1 MLMRLLRSHLAPYR
15 NALLLVVVLQT
26 VQTTAA
32 LTLPTINANIVDKG
46 VIPHNQSYI
55 YTWGAVMVMFA
66 LIQVTFA
73 VAAVYWGGKVAMS
86 FGRDLRKNLF
96 HQVTDFS
103 AREVG
108 TFGAPSLITRITNDV
123 QQVQIMVVMAC
134 TMAIAAPITMVV
146 GVFMALRQDIGL
158 SVILLISM
166 PVAGVVLGL
175 LVSRMVPAFRLMQ
188 ERIDQV
194 NRVLRE
200 QITGVRVV
208 RAFVR
213 EPQEARRFAEANEDL
228 TAVSLRAGRL
238 MSSMF
243 PTVNLLINLSSVGV
257 LWLGASRVNSGQ
269 IQVGTL
275 IAYLSYL
282 VQILMSVVMATFM
295 VSMIP
300 RASVSADRI
309 QEVLDT
315 DPSVV
320 PPIDPVRQVATPG
333 ALEFE
338 DVGFHYPGA
347 EHPVLSGVSFST
359 APGRTTAIVGST
371 GAGKSTLANLIVRLF
386 DSTEGRVRVGGVDV
400 HDLDPDIL
408 WSTIGLVPQR
418 PYLFSG
424 TIASNLQFGK
434 PDATEEEM
442 WGALEVAQAADFVRA
457 MPGGLYA
464 RIEQGGTNVSGGQR
478 QRLSIARALVRRP
491 DIYVFDD
498 SFSALDLATD
508 ARLRAALGPYT
519 KDSAVVIVAQ
529 RVSTIA
535 SADDILVLEDGV
547 VIGRGTH
554 EELIRD
560 NPTYAEIVQ
569 SQIGEKSEAA

>member
-1 MLMRLLRSHLAPYR
+1 VLTRLLKSHLGPYR
-15 NALLLVVVLQT
+15 RALWLIVILQT
-26 VQTTAA
+26 VQTSAA
-32 LTLPTINANIVDKG
+32 LTLPTINARIIDKG
-46 VIPHNQSYI
+46 VIAGNTHYI
-55 YTWGAVMVMFA
+55 YTWGAIMLVFA
-66 LIQVTFA
+66 LIQVVFS
-73 VAAVYWGGKVAMS
+73 VAAVYWGGMVAMS

-96 HQVTDFS
+96 HKVTDFS

-123 QQVQIMVVMAC
+123 QQVQMLVVMAA
-134 TMAIAAPITMVV
+134 TMAVAAPITMVV
-146 GVFMALRQDIGL
+146 GVILAVRQDVGL
-158 SVILLISM
+158 SVILVIAM
-166 PVAGVVLGL
+166 PVAGVILGL
-175 LVSRMVPAFRLMQ
+175 IVSRMVPAFRLMQ
-188 ERIDQV
+188 ERIDHV

-200 QITGVRVV
+200 QITGIRVV

-213 EPQEARRFAEANEDL
+213 EPQEAHRFSEANADL

-243 PTVNLLINLSSVGV
+243 PTVNFLINASSVGV
-257 LWLGASRVNSGQ
+257 LWLGASRVNSGH

-275 IAYLSYL
+275 VAYLSYL
-282 VQILMSVVMATFM
+282 VQILMSVVMATF
-295 VSMIP
+295 VISMIP

-320 PPIDPVRQVATPG
+320 PPVDPVRKVRTPG
-333 ALEFE
+333 ALEFR

-347 EHPVLSGVSFST
+347 EHPVLNGVSFAT
-359 APGRTTAIVGST
+359 APGQTTAVVGST
-371 GAGKSTLANLIVRLF
+371 GAGKSTLVNLILRLF
-386 DSTEGRVRVGGVDV
+386 DSTEGTVLVGGVDI
-400 HDLDPDIL
+400 HDLDPDVL

-424 TIASNLQFGK
+424 TVASNLQYGK

-442 WGALEVAQAADFVRA
+442 WEALEVAQAADFVRD
-457 MPGGLYA
+457 MPGGLNA

-478 QRLSIARALVRRP
+478 QRLSIARALVRKP

-498 SFSALDLATD
+498 SFSALDLTTD
-508 ARLRAALGPYT
+508 ARLRAALVPYT
-519 KDSAVVIVAQ
+519 RDAAVIIVAQ
-529 RVSTIA
+529 RVSTI
-535 SADDILVLEDGV
+535 STADNILVLEDGL

-554 EELIRD
+554 EELIKD
-560 NPTYAEIVQ
+560 CPTYAEIVQ
-569 SQIGEKSEAA
+569 SQIGEKSAAA

>member
-1 MLMRLLRSHLAPYR
+1 
-15 NALLLVVVLQT
+15 VLPGD
-26 VQTTAA
+26 V
-32 LTLPTINANIVDKG
+32 G
-46 VIPHNQSYI
+46 YI
-55 YTWGAVMVMFA
+55 WTWGAVMLVFA
-66 LIQVTFA
+66 LIQFA
-73 VAAVYWGGKVAMS
+73 FSVGAVYYGGKVAML
-86 FGRDLRKNLF
+86 FGRDLRNNLF

-123 QQVQIMVVMAC
+123 QQVQLMVVMAC
-134 TMAIAAPITMVV
+134 TMAVAAPITMVV
-146 GVFMALRQDIGL
+146 GVILALHQDVGL
-158 SVILLISM
+158 SVILVVAM

-175 LVSRMVPAFRLMQ
+175 LVSQMVPAFRLMQ

-200 QITGVRVV
+200 QVTGIRVV

-213 EPQEARRFAEANEDL
+213 EPEEQRRFEGANTDL

-243 PTVNLLINLSSVGV
+243 PTVNFLINASSVAV
-257 LWLGASRVNSGQ
+257 LWLGATRVNSGE

-275 IAYLSYL
+275 VAYLTYL

-295 VSMIP
+295 ISMIP
-300 RASVSADRI
+300 RASVSSDRI

-315 DPSVV
+315 DVSVV
-320 PPIDPVRQVATPG
+320 PPSDPVRRVRAPG
-333 ALEFE
+333 ALEFRN
-338 DVGFHYPGA
+338 VGFRYPGA
-347 EHPVLSGVSFST
+347 EHAVLSGISFAT
-359 APGRTTAIVGST
+359 APGETTAIIGST
-371 GAGKSTLANLIVRLF
+371 GAGKTTLVNLITRLF
-386 DSTEGRVRVGGVDV
+386 DSTEGNVLVGGVDV
-400 HDLDPDIL
+400 HDLDPDVL
-408 WSTIGLVPQR
+408 WSTIGYVPQR

-424 TIASNLQFGK
+424 TVASNLQFGK

-442 WGALEVAQAADFVRA
+442 WTALEVAQARDFVQA

-478 QRLSIARALVRRP
+478 QRLSIARALIRRP

-508 ARLRAALGPYT
+508 ARLRAALVPYT
-519 KDSAVVIVAQ
+519 REAAVVIVAQ
-529 RVSTIA
+529 RVSTIS
-535 SADDILVLEDGV
+535 SADNILVLEDGV
-547 VIGRGTH
+547 VIGSGTH
-554 EELIRD
+554 DELLRD

-569 SQIGEKSEAA
+569 SQIGEKSAA